1 MVGSV
6 KFSATESG
14 SEYLNIRILYY
25 IWKEIN
31 LKKKTYFTQSLLLLP
46 LYLSFHSDPS

>member
-31 LKKKTYFTQSLLLLP
+31 LKKKHILRRVCYYF
-46 LYLSFHSDPS
+46 LYI